1 MKKTIL
7 ALTAIMALGTTSASA
22 SDYTDCTYIDNQLA
36 LSISNVNFVTEIAD
50 GEIGVVAK
58 NLWSYADYLEGWKMA
73 TLNNSKICHDMSDEY
88 TIKEN
93 PTPKQVSATVAKILR
108 GGN

>member
-1 MKKTIL
+1 MKKTIFT
-7 ALTAIMALGTTSASA
+7 LTAIMATATAV
-22 SDYTDCTYIDNQLA
+22 DYTDCSCIDNELA
-36 LSISNVNFVTEIAD
+36 LSISNVSFVTKIAD

-58 NLWSYADYLEGWKMA
+58 NLWDYIDYLEGWKQA
-73 TLNNSKICHDMSDEY
+73 TLDNAKICHDMSDEY

-93 PTPKQVSATVAKILR
+93 PTPKEVSATVAKILR